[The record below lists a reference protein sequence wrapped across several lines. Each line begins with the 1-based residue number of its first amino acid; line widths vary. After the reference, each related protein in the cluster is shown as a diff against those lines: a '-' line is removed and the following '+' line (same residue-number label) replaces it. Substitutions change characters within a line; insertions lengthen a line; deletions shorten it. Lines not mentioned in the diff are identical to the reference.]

1 MPAKID
7 VPSKE
12 EIQKVYSETL
22 SCLKVAEHFGVC
34 KKTALAW
41 MKGYGIQRV
50 TRKLTKILR
59 GPVLRFLRE
68 GNRTS
73 EEVAEA
79 LCVSVNT
86 VNRICRE
93 LGHPAGFDTFH
104 PGHIVTH
111 NGYKMIRM
119 LNHPY
124 KDAKGYVR
132 EHVLIMEDYLGR
144 YVLPDEVVHHID
156 GDKLNNDI
164 ENLELCTL
172 AAHTS
177 WHHRKI

>member
-50 TRKLTKILR
+50 TRKLTKTLR

-68 GNRTS
+68 GNRTA

-156 GDKLNNDI
+156 GDKLNNNI